1 MFRWTA
7 SGFAFAVCLIEA
19 GVYVNREWR
28 ERDLRRFEEAVR
40 CYQQALA
47 ICPDTGDRH
56 GEGQALNTLGHAY
69 RKLRRLEE
77 AVGCYQSALVICQET
92 GDRHGEGQA
101 LSNLGHAYQELRL
114 SDRAAVF
121 WQGAAAAMRDA
132 GDHDQAAR
140 LEQLAPSA
148 QARRHRW
155 RRSG

>member
-19 GVYVNREWR
+19 GVYVNRELR

-40 CYQQALA
+40 CYEQ
-47 ICPDTGDRH
+47 
-56 GEGQALNTLGHAY
+56 
-69 RKLRRLEE
+69 
-77 AVGCYQSALVICQET
+77 ALVIWQET
-92 GDRHGEGQA
+92 DDRHGEGQA
-101 LSNLGHAYQELRL
+101 LSNLGDAYQELRL

-121 WQGAAAAMRDA
+121 RQDAAAAMRDA
-132 GDHDQAAR
+132 GDHDQVAR